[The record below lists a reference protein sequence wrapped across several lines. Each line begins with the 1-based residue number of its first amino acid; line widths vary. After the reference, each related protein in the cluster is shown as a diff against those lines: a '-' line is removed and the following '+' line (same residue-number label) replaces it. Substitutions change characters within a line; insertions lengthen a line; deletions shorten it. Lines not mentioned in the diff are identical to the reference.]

1 MQFLATLHYTV
12 KNKLEYIFNQILI
25 DFHLGCTKDPH
36 EKNRCQVSQMSP
48 RFRESNFLQLHSHS
62 IQMSNRNI
70 VIAFFICDVT
80 VYRNYG
86 LNFRPESKQVLLN
99 LAVGRCVR
107 TLWNL
112 GFKLLTSELLLR
124 ERKQN
129 IGFID

>member
-25 DFHLGCTKDPH
+25 DFHLGCTKDLH
-36 EKNRCQVSQMSP
+36 GKNRCQVCRKCLHGSG
-48 RFRESNFLQLHSHS
+48 ESNFVQLHSHS

-99 LAVGRCVR
+99 LAAR
-107 TLWNL
+107 
-112 GFKLLTSELLLR
+112 
-124 ERKQN
+124 
-129 IGFID
+129 